1 MDLKKVWEST
11 IWMGSAVA
19 VGGLSGLLIREGV
32 RNFQETV
39 EKPALMP
46 PTWLFPVAW
55 AILYLLMGFSAARV
69 HRHGKSE
76 SLLALAVYWTQLGVN
91 FCWSLLFFNRGVYL
105 FSFGW
110 LVGLWVLIV
119 AMIWLFWKVD
129 RVAALLQLPYL
140 AWTTFAGYL
149 NYSVWILNR

>member
-1 MDLKKVWEST
+1 MDLKKVWEYI

-46 PTWLFPVAW
+46 PAWLFPVAW
-55 AILYLLMGFSAARV
+55 TILYLLMGFGAARV
-69 HRHGKSE
+69 HRSGKPE

-91 FCWSLLFFNRGVYL
+91 FCWPLLFFNRGVYL

-110 LVGLWVLIV
+110 LVGLWVLIA

-129 RVAALLQLPYL
+129 RTAALLQLPYL
-140 AWTTFAGYL
+140 GWTAFAGYL
-149 NYSVWILNR
+149 NYSVWLLNR